1 MCDFNA
7 PLFTFYHKKA
17 RTLFLVKK
25 KKDKIFCFDYLNDN
39 SIQLSQVLNLKD
51 NYIYHIRSLYLYP
64 FRSNIY
70 NGENKKRKL
79 ITGESKKEN

>member
-25 KKDKIFCFDYLNDN
+25 KNDKIFCFDYLNDN

-51 NYIYHIRSLYLYP
+51 NYIYHICLAIEEHININAYELAKLVYL
-64 FRSNIY
+64 SIN
-70 NGENKKRKL
+70 N
-79 ITGESKKEN
+79 